1 MPPNMA
7 LAVQSIP
14 TRANAPTVP
23 GALIRSRMPYCSMN
37 SSEPG
42 KKPDIQLIIR
52 SRASMSCQ
60 KNDSTATSPIII
72 GNRESSA

>member
-7 LAVQSIP
+7 LAVQNIP
-14 TRANAPTVP
+14 TSANNPIVP
-23 GALIRSRMPYCSMN
+23 GALIRSEMRYCSMKF
-37 SSEPG
+37 SAPG

-72 GNRESSA
+72 GNRDSSA